1 MNEIARNKIKELFC
15 SECAFL
21 NKCAADTDGCHVYSK
36 AVELYKWTKEQTVS
50 EAGRWFMEHAEDFID
65 GAQWADDNP
74 TTPSIKTILEILRIN
89 SNIHDRS
96 NPHWIAEQIFK
107 QLNKKNDYD
116 TKTN

>member
-21 NKCAADTDGCHVYSK
+21 NKCAVDTDGCHVYSK

-65 GAQWADDNP
+65 DEGGTVMP
-74 TTPSIKTILEILRIN
+74 YIEKECFER
-89 SNIHDRS
+89 
-96 NPHWIAEQIFK
+96 FK
-107 QLNKKNDYD
+107 KVMEARL
-116 TKTN
+116 